1 MDKKLYKVKN
11 QNRVVVK
18 TELIGE
24 DRWLCTDY
32 RSHTHPCYN
41 ENVLEGIEPLDIC
54 LKVCEWY
61 NDSCQYSMCE
71 DCGCQPKQCD
81 GVCDSVE
88 CYYGDEIDEIISEDF
103 KKHMKEIQ

>member
-1 MDKKLYKVKN
+1 MNEKLYKVKS
-11 QNRVVVK
+11 QNRIVVK

-32 RSHTHPCYN
+32 RFKTHPCYN
-41 ENVLEGIEPLDIC
+41 ERNLEEIKPFDIC

-71 DCGCQPKQCD
+71 DCDTKQCD
-81 GVCDSVE
+81 GTCAAVE
-88 CYYGDEIDEIISEDF
+88 CYYGDEIDEIITKDF
-103 KKHMKEIQ
+103 EEYKERT